1 MKKFLKFSA
10 IVFLFSFIF
19 IPKSHALLIP
29 VDMELS
35 LLVDVSS
42 SVNATEF
49 NLQRQG
55 YVNAF
60 VDAAIVSAIE
70 SGNHG
75 AIAASLTYWSSA
87 NRQQVAVDWMLIDD
101 LTSATAFSNAILAAS
116 RPFSGTTAP
125 GTAINF
131 TVPSFFNNNF
141 DGDQLVIDVSGDGQ
155 RNSGDNTIAA
165 RDAAF
170 AQGITINGLA
180 IGNDALFNWYNAN
193 IKTSDGFVLH
203 AVDFNSFGN
212 SIKEKIAREIPPTT
226 PPNHVV
232 PEPTTMLL
240 MGSGLIGTIFLKRRK
255 I

>member
-1 MKKFLKFSA
+1 MKNFLKFSA
-10 IVFLFSFIF
+10 AFLLFNFIF
-19 IPKSHALLIP
+19 VSKSHALIP

-42 SVNATEF
+42 SVNAAEF

-87 NRQQVAVDWMLIDD
+87 NRQQVAVDWMLIND
-101 LTSATAFSNAILAAS
+101 LTSATVFSNAILAAP

-131 TVPSFFNNNF
+131 TIPSFFNNNF
-141 DGDQLVIDVSGDGQ
+141 DGDQLVIDVSGDGRQ
-155 RNSGDNTIAA
+155 NSGANTAAA

-180 IGNDALFNWYNAN
+180 IGNTTLFNWYNAN

-203 AVDFNSFGN
+203 ATDFDSFGN
-212 SIKEKIAREIPPTT
+212 AIKEKIAREIPPP
-226 PPNHVV
+226 PPNNVI
-232 PEPTTMLL
+232 PEPATMFL
-240 MGSGLIGTIFLKRRK
+240 MGSGLIGTIFLRRRK
-255 I
+255 V

>member
-1 MKKFLKFSA
+1 MKNFLKIFV
-10 IVFLFSFIF
+10 IIFLFSFIS

-35 LLVDVSS
+35 LLVDVST

-70 SGNHG
+70 AGNHG

-87 NRQQVAVDWMLIDD
+87 NRQQVAVDWMLINNMA
-101 LTSATAFSNAILAAS
+101 SAQAFSNAILAAP
-116 RPFSGTTAP
+116 RPFRGTTGP
-125 GTAINF
+125 GSAINF
-131 TVPSFFNNNF
+131 TVPSFFNNDF
-141 DGDQLVIDVSGDGQ
+141 DGDQLVIDVSGDGR
-155 RNSGDNTIAA
+155 RNSGANTIAA

-180 IGNDALFNWYNAN
+180 IGNNTLFNWYNNN

-203 AVDFNSFGN
+203 ATDFNSFG
-212 SIKEKIAREIPPTT
+212 SAIKEKIAREIPP
-226 PPNHVV
+226 PPVNNVI
-232 PEPTTMLL
+232 PEPATMLL